1 MFDMNLLK
9 FDANTLFSE
18 TFVIIFLNFKLIN
31 SYMNGSDVSLK
42 KYINTKVLS
51 QLSRGIVLKIV
62 CSFSA
67 STNMKYL
74 TKWPSSKLLKP
85 YL

>member
-1 MFDMNLLK
+1 
-9 FDANTLFSE
+9 
-18 TFVIIFLNFKLIN
+18 
-31 SYMNGSDVSLK
+31 MNGSDVSLK

-51 QLSRGIVLKIV
+51 QLSREIVLKIG

-74 TKWPSSKLLKP
+74 TKWQSSKLLKP

>member
-1 MFDMNLLK
+1 
-9 FDANTLFSE
+9 
-18 TFVIIFLNFKLIN
+18 
-31 SYMNGSDVSLK
+31 MNGSDVSLK